1 MHVISRRALL
11 DFWERHPE
19 SEKPLTRW
27 YRIVSKTDFKDLV
40 ELQTTFPTADWVQGF
55 VVFNIGGNKFR
66 LIAAFHFNRG
76 KIYDRHVLTHEEYD
90 RGAWKR

>member
-55 VVFNIGGNKFR
+55 ESTGESLALSSRFAMTRSMQLPSN
-66 LIAAFHFNRG
+66 A
-76 KIYDRHVLTHEEYD
+76 
-90 RGAWKR
+90 